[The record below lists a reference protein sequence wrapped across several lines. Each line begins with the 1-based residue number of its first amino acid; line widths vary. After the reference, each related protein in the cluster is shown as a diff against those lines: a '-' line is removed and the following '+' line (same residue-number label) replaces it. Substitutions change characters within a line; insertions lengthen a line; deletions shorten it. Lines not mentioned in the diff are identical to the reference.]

1 MVRDWKIISLRYNL
15 SKLILRFNTIP
26 GFLVEST
33 EMLILQ
39 FIWKCQRLRPQIAKI
54 ILKKKRNQLRGLT
67 LLAFMTYKVI
77 VIETIWY

>member
-39 FIWKCQRLRPQIAKI
+39 FIWKC
-54 ILKKKRNQLRGLT
+54 
-67 LLAFMTYKVI
+67 
-77 VIETIWY
+77 